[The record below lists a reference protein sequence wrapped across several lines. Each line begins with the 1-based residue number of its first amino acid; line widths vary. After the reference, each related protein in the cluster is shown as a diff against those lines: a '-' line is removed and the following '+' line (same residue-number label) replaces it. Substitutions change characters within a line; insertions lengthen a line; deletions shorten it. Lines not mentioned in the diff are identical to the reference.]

1 MAKRSLFSILSEQP
15 WWVSLLVAMAL
26 FAATHLILPPAA
38 PFVALP
44 FVAIALYFAWQQL
57 RGIAPATVDERLAAV
72 RAMPWEEFATLISDA
87 YRRRGY
93 EVEAAR
99 NGAFDFKLHQ
109 KTRITLVQCRRWK
122 VNRVGI
128 GPVQELCDALD
139 KNDAFNGVCI
149 GAGEF
154 SDGARQLAAGKAIT
168 LLNGPALAQLVGPVG
183 KKRRSWFRI

>member
-26 FAATHLILPPAA
+26 FAVAHLILPPAA

-57 RGIAPATVDERLAAV
+57 RGLSPATVEERLAAV
-72 RAMPWEEFATLISDA
+72 RAMPWEEFAALISNA

-109 KTRITLVQCRRWK
+109 KARTTLVQCRRWK
-122 VNRVGI
+122 VNQVGS
-128 GPVQELCDALD
+128 GPVRELCDALD
-139 KNDAFNGVCI
+139 KHEAFNGVCI
-149 GAGEF
+149 AAGEF

-168 LLNGPALAQLVGPVG
+168 LLNGPALAQLIGTVG
-183 KKRRSWFRI
+183 KKPRHWFRA